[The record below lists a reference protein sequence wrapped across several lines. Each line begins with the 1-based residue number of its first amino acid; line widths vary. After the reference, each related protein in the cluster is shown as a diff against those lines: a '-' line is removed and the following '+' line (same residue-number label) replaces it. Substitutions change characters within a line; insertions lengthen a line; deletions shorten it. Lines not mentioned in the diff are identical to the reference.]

1 MNSQSLTSLS
11 EFEAIDNGQ
20 LEQIEGGIFPLII
33 GGVVITKGAVI
44 TGGLLAG
51 VAGVGAYVGYKAKK
65 NG

>member
-11 EFEAIDNGQ
+11 EFETIDNGH

-51 VAGVGAYVGYKAKK
+51 VGAYVGYKAKK

>member
-33 GGVVITKGAVI
+33 GGAVITKGAVI

-51 VAGVGAYVGYKAKK
+51 AGAYVGYKAKK

>member
-1 MNSQSLTSLS
+1 MNSQSLISLS

-51 VAGVGAYVGYKAKK
+51 AAAYVGYKAKK

>member
-11 EFEAIDNGQ
+11 EFETIDNGQ

-44 TGGLLAG
+44 TGSLLAG
-51 VAGVGAYVGYKAKK
+51 AAGVGAYVGYKAKK